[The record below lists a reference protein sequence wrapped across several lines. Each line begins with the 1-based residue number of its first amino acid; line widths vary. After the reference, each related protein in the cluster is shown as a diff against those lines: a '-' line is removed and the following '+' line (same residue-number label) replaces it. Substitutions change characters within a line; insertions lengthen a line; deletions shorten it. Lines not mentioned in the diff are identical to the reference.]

1 MVARISIIGAGAWG
15 TALAQCYAGAGHQV
29 SLFARTAELAEEMA
43 KTRVN
48 QTYLADI
55 QLHDNVHICSLD
67 QFIGSGGGAKFDIIL
82 NVTPTQ
88 FLRANLKQIAPFLP
102 SHLPMVICAK
112 GMEIGTDFLPLSI
125 AQQECPATPLAYLSG
140 PNFARDIARGL
151 PSASTL
157 AGDAAV
163 TERVTGYL
171 TARNLRLYA
180 SEDIWG
186 AQIGGA
192 IKNVIAIAC
201 GLCQGLGLG
210 ESARAA
216 LVTRGLAEI
225 ARLSEAVGGKR
236 ETLLGQCGVGDLM
249 LTCSSVQ
256 SRNFSL
262 GLELAAGK
270 SLKEILA
277 ARASVTEGVS
287 TARAAHHFAQSKGV
301 DMPIVETV
309 YRCLYE
315 DLSLAHA
322 LDHILSRPPRA
333 ETH

>member
-1 MVARISIIGAGAWG
+1 MTNIAIIGAGAWG
-15 TALAQCYAGAGHQV
+15 TALAQCYAGAGHRV
-29 SLFARTAELAEEMA
+29 ALVVRTNELAEEIK

-55 QLHDNVHICSLD
+55 QLHDTINILPLN
-67 QFIGSGGGAKFDIIL
+67 QFIETGDGAKFDIIL

-88 FLRANLKQIAPFLP
+88 FLRTNLQQIHAVLP
-102 SHLPMVICAK
+102 KDAPMVICAK
-112 GMEIGTDFLPLSI
+112 GMEIGTDSLPLMI
-125 AQQECPATPLAYLSG
+125 AAEECPTIRLAYLSG

-157 AGDAAV
+157 AGEVEV
-163 TERVTGYL
+163 TDDVIAHL

-180 SEDIWG
+180 SRDIWG

-201 GLCQGLGLG
+201 GLCHGLELG

-225 ARLSEAVGGKR
+225 ARLSETMGGKR

-249 LTCSSVQ
+249 LTCSSAQ

-262 GLELAAGK
+262 GLELAGGK
-270 SLKEILA
+270 TLTQITRSRTSIA
-277 ARASVTEGVS
+277 EGVTTS
-287 TARAAHHFAQSKGV
+287 RAAYHFAKTRGV

-315 DLSLAHA
+315 DLSLGHA